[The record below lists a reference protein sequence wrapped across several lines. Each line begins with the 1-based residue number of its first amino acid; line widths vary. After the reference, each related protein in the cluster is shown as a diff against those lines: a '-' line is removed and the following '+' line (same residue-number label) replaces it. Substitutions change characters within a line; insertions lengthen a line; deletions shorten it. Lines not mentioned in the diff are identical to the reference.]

1 MPWNRRDVS
10 TSSRGVVRR
19 GAYARR
25 LVPAVTLALIG
36 SAVTLGPSAAAP
48 PQYPFRDPGL
58 SQIARVDD
66 LLGRLTMGEKIS
78 MLHQY
83 APAIPRLEIP
93 MFKTGTEALH
103 GVAWSTDY
111 SDNGNVVTAKGTVFP
126 QAVGL
131 ASTWDPA
138 LIRQVGSAVG
148 DEARGF
154 NAQNPVVWGLNLWA
168 PVVNLLRDPRW
179 GRNEEGYS
187 EDPTL
192 TGSISTAYG
201 SGMQGNDPNHLKT
214 APTLKHYLAYNNE
227 AGRDVTSSNVP
238 ARVLNEYDRAA
249 FKPAIVANAATGVMA
264 SYNLVNGR
272 PATVSPDLNDVVRS
286 WTKTP
291 LFNVSDAYAP
301 YNLTGSEAYFP
312 NQAEADSAVVKAG
325 LNSFTID
332 NTDSQPMI
340 TAITS
345 GLSQGLLTAQ
355 DIDTAVGQALTV
367 RFRLGLFDPDGGPY
381 AKITAAAINSPAHQQ
396 LARKTADEAM
406 VLLKNT
412 NHTLPLSPASTKKG
426 IASNTKWSMPDSTC
440 CEYTS
445 IGSEG
450 SARK

>member
-1 MPWNRRDVS
+1 MRRKHLVPGSILESIADFLKDDVG
-10 TSSRGVVRR
+10 RRKVYVRR
-19 GAYARR
+19 V
-25 LVPAVTLALIG
+25 LPAVALALVG
-36 SAVTLGPSAAAP
+36 SALMLSPSTAATT
-48 PQYPFRDPGL
+48 YPFRNPGL
-58 SQIARVDD
+58 GLNARVGD
-66 LLGRLTMGEKIS
+66 LLGRLTLDEKIS

-83 APAIPRLEIP
+83 APAIPRLGIP

-111 SDNGNVVTAKGTVFP
+111 NNNGNVVTANGTVFP

-138 LIRQVGSAVG
+138 LIQQVGSAVG

-154 NAQNPVVWGLNLWA
+154 NAENPVVWGLNLWA
-168 PVVNLLRDPRW
+168 PVVNLVRHPRW

-192 TGSISTAYG
+192 TASIATAYG
-201 SGMQGNDPNHLKT
+201 SGMEGNDPRYLKT

-238 ARVLNEYDRAA
+238 NRVLNEYDRQA
-249 FKPAIVANAATGVMA
+249 FKPEIVANAATGVMA

-272 PATVSPDLNDVVRS
+272 PSTVSPDLNGLLRS
-286 WTKTP
+286 WTDKP
-291 LFNVSDAYAP
+291 LLNVSDAYAP

-312 NQAEADSAVVKAG
+312 TQVVADAAVLKAG

-332 NTDSQPMI
+332 GTNSQPMI
-340 TAITS
+340 TAIQA
-345 GLSQGLLTAQ
+345 GLAQGLLTER
-355 DIDTAVGQALTV
+355 DIDTAVRPALTV

-381 AKITAAAINSPAHQQ
+381 AKITAAAINTTAHQH

-406 VLLKNT
+406 V
-412 NHTLPLSPASTKKG
+412 
-426 IASNTKWSMPDSTC
+426 
-440 CEYTS
+440 
-445 IGSEG
+445 
-450 SARK
+450 